1 MTIFVLFPLE
11 LLIVRYAEFG
21 PTEDE
26 IVDPERK
33 QSTLPMN
40 LERSVK
46 RVSNTTAEALN
57 ISHVPGED
65 HFGHE
70 REHVDNADVSPD
82 WEEGGLIPENYSAQ
96 LTAVFILEFGVIF
109 HSIFIGL
116 TLAVAGAE
124 FTTLYIVL
132 VFHQTFEG
140 LGLGSRLATIPWP
153 KSKKWTPYILAS
165 AYGITTPIAIAI
177 GLGVRQSFMPGSANA
192 LTVNGI
198 FDSISAGILIYTGLV
213 ELMAHEFL
221 FSTEMRKAPI
231 KLVMTAFFLMML
243 GAGMCSLHLHLSSLA
258 FPPFTK
264 AMLTSS
270 QVLWRCSVTGRE
282 TGYEQYI

>member
-11 LLIVRYAEFG
+11 LLMVRYAQFG

-26 IVDPERK
+26 MVDSERK
-33 QSTLPMN
+33 QSTLPLN
-40 LERSVK
+40 FAK
-46 RVSNTTAEALN
+46 RASITTAEPVGTG
-57 ISHVPGED
+57 HVPGQD

-70 REHVDNADVSPD
+70 REHVDNVDVSSD
-82 WEEGGLIPENYSAQ
+82 WKQEGGLIPENYSAQ
-96 LTAVFILEFGVIF
+96 LTAIFILEFGVIF
-109 HSIFIGL
+109 HSVFIGL

-124 FTTLYIVL
+124 FVTLYIVL

-165 AYGITTPIAIAI
+165 AYGLTTPIAIAI
-177 GLGVRQSFMPGSANA
+177 GLAVRESFAPGSATA
-192 LTVNGI
+192 LTVNGV

-243 GAGMCSLHLHLSSLA
+243 GAGMSCA
-258 FPPFTK
+258 FFCFRPTPPSRKIKLTHPRSYGCARILGVRTK
-264 AMLTSS
+264 F
-270 QVLWRCSVTGRE
+270 
-282 TGYEQYI
+282 